1 MRERTIAGLGA
12 LVLVLAVGCGGR
24 DAPQLLEV
32 VDRSVASSRPA
43 VTTESSM
50 VDSEPTATSI
60 ETAFA
65 RIIAR
70 RIECGR
76 SPRTC
81 DPDQLAVPGS
91 QVHRTLVDLMA
102 DRLANG
108 VIASTDGS
116 LRYRIDSVTPTTA
129 DTALVR
135 ACFTDDTVLIQ
146 PVLSVDGE
154 PAEPIVV
161 DDSMFSAVA
170 DWELRRIDG
179 EWLWAAERS
188 LNWSLGED
196 LCAA

>member
-1 MRERTIAGLGA
+1 
-12 LVLVLAVGCGGR
+12 
-24 DAPQLLEV
+24 
-32 VDRSVASSRPA
+32 
-43 VTTESSM
+43 
-50 VDSEPTATSI
+50 
-60 ETAFA
+60 
-65 RIIAR
+65 
-70 RIECGR
+70 
-76 SPRTC
+76 
-81 DPDQLAVPGS
+81 LAVPGS